1 MGVDR
6 KSVSALLRLSYKQRL
21 IRFPVQFIKVLV
33 ADPSC
38 NTDAYGRF
46 QGSPFG
52 RVYISGGFTDL
63 LCFSGDHFI
72 IIFPCIKYTKFIPA
86 KPSDNIFASK
96 IFFQYIC
103 DLLNHII
110 SFCMSI
116 GIVNL
121 FKKIQIYHEKS
132 AGTWDRI

>member
-46 QGSPFG
+46 QGSPLAE
-52 RVYISGGFTDL
+52 YIFR
-63 LCFSGDHFI
+63 
-72 IIFPCIKYTKFIPA
+72 A
-86 KPSDNIFASK
+86 AS
-96 IFFQYIC
+96 QIC
-103 DLLNHII
+103 
-110 SFCMSI
+110 
-116 GIVNL
+116 
-121 FKKIQIYHEKS
+121 S
-132 AGTWDRI
+132 AFRAITS

>member
-63 LCFSGDHFI
+63 LCFSDR
-72 IIFPCIKYTKFIPA
+72 
-86 KPSDNIFASK
+86 
-96 IFFQYIC
+96 
-103 DLLNHII
+103 
-110 SFCMSI
+110 
-116 GIVNL
+116 
-121 FKKIQIYHEKS
+121 KS
-132 AGTWDRI
+132 VV